1 MRDEPKT
8 PTRTAYASALRRLS
22 RRDHSEHELRE
33 ALRNE
38 GQTDEDVDD
47 ALARVKSARYLDD
60 ETYAERYTRSRLQG
74 QGQGRMKI
82 RQGLRTRGVAGEL
95 VERALGQAAAEGME
109 RDALD
114 AAARSYWRTHP
125 RVEPA
130 VRIRRL
136 FVFLM
141 RRGFPAGLVHE
152 RLRVL
157 WPKPGAELEE
167 LDVVDQA
174 DEDIGN
180 T

>member
-1 MRDEPKT
+1 VGRARGEPGI

-33 ALRNE
+33 ALKNE
-38 GQTDEDVDD
+38 GQTDEDVED

-60 ETYAERYTRSRLQG
+60 GTYAERYTRSRLQG
-74 QGQGRMKI
+74 QRQGRMKI

-95 VERALGQAAAEGME
+95 VERAIAQAAAEGTE

-114 AAARSYWRTHP
+114 AAARSYWKTHP
-125 RVEPA
+125 RTLPV

-141 RRGFPAGLVHE
+141 RRGFPPGLVHE
-152 RLRVL
+152 RLRAL

-167 LDVVDQA
+167 FEAGDEA
-174 DEDIGN
+174 D
-180 T
+180 

>member
-1 MRDEPKT
+1 
-8 PTRTAYASALRRLS
+8 LRRLG

-60 ETYAERYTRSRLQG
+60 RTYAERYTRSRLQG
-74 QGQGRMKI
+74 QKQGRLKI

-95 VERALGQAAAEGME
+95 VERALQDAATEGLE
-109 RDALD
+109 KDALD

-130 VRIRRL
+130 IRVRRL
-136 FVFLM
+136 FVFLV

-152 RLRVL
+152 RLRAL
-157 WPKPGAELEE
+157 WPKPGESLEE
-167 LDVVDQA
+167 FEVVD
-174 DEDIGN
+174 DTD
-180 T
+180 